1 MDAIKIEQAK
11 SDYQKIVSFIED
23 GSPLPPE
30 TDPYYEAC
38 AALDRLGGFIADIE
52 GAKNTE
58 QSLALTRKEVNM
70 FVDNKKEMFYAKT
83 LPGKIA
89 EGLFGFVLLL
99 VALPFLVVFIIGKGA
114 GKVCDFIADKEDA
127 VVKKAVGI

>member
-30 TDPYYEAC
+30 TDPYWESC

-58 QSLALTRKEVNM
+58 MEET
-70 FVDNKKEMFYAKT
+70 NKVPEQ
-83 LPGKIA
+83 
-89 EGLFGFVLLL
+89 L
-99 VALPFLVVFIIGKGA
+99 VQP
-114 GKVCDFIADKEDA
+114 DKEDTSETES
-127 VVKKAVGI
+127 